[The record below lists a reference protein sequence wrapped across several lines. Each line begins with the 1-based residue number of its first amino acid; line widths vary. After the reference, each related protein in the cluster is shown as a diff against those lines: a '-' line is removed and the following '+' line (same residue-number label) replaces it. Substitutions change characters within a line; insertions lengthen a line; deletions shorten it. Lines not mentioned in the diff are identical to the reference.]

1 MHMFSD
7 DAHSSTQGREL
18 RKRLQTNASH
28 LPYATGHF
36 VTYSLCLLSLLMTSW
51 GWDSG
56 NTGGFLCITS
66 LGDLESH
73 FLFLAV
79 ASPTIYR
86 SGMRLPA
93 NVLGTLTEDK

>member
-1 MHMFSD
+1 MEKAANKCFSS
-7 DAHSSTQGREL
+7 AL
-18 RKRLQTNASH
+18 C
-28 LPYATGHF
+28 
-36 VTYSLCLLSLLMTSW
+36 LCLLRLPMTSW

-56 NTGGFLCITS
+56 NMGGSLRITP